1 MMMMIVIIII
11 VIIHVTITYF
21 CAKDL
26 KLKSKVNATVS
37 IITINPLLSP
47 PPPLHVPSILIL
59 YKKLKWTDRL
69 WFIQAG
75 NSYCFWSSAA

>member
-47 PPPLHVPSILIL
+47 PPPRPLHPYSLQKI
-59 YKKLKWTDRL
+59 KMD
-69 WFIQAG
+69 
-75 NSYCFWSSAA
+75 